1 MKPPFFLILL
11 LAFFAAPVWSEPLE
25 RFRDCDVCPEMIELP
40 LGELMMGAPERE
52 ARQQF
57 HFFDGEWQR
66 ANEENPYIAYHEG
79 PVHRVEI
86 DVPYALGVN
95 EVTYDEWM
103 ACVDDGGCNG
113 YVPDPTARVLL
124 DDGSIHKVD
133 AVGRHPVMR
142 VSIEDASAY
151 VTWLNEK
158 LGIDVYRLP
167 TEAEWEYAARAG
179 TQTPFAQGDWVT
191 PEQVNFNGKATAENL
206 DIPDLGYVQRWMTV
220 PVDALDAAN
229 AWGFQHMSG
238 NLREVVSSC
247 WSNRHKGWA
256 RSSDYLDEVTGEMS
270 CRFRI
275 SKGGSFNLLMD
286 QSRVAVRVRIAT
298 DVRLPMI
305 GFRVARD
312 LER

>member
-1 MKPPFFLILL
+1 
-11 LAFFAAPVWSEPLE
+11 
-25 RFRDCDVCPEMIELP
+25 
-40 LGELMMGAPERE
+40 MGAPEGE
-52 ARQQF
+52 SRQQF
-57 HFFDGEWQR
+57 HFFDGQWQR
-66 ANEENPYIAYHEG
+66 ATEESPYIAYHEG

-86 DVPYALGVN
+86 DMPYALGVN
-95 EVTYDEWM
+95 EVTYEEWM
-103 ACVDDGGCNG
+103 ACVTDGGCNG

-124 DDGSIHKVD
+124 HDGSVHKVD

-142 VSIEDASAY
+142 VSYEDALEY
-151 VTWLNEK
+151 VAWLNEK
-158 LGIDVYRLP
+158 LDINTYRLP

-206 DIPDLGYVQRWMTV
+206 DIPELGYLHRWMTV
-220 PVDALDAAN
+220 PVDELDAAN
-229 AWGFQHMSG
+229 GWGFRHMSG

-247 WSNRHKGWA
+247 WSDQHKGWA
-256 RSSDYLDEVTGEMS
+256 RSSEYLSEVNDEDP
-270 CRFRI
+270 CAFRV
-275 SKGGSFNLLMD
+275 SKGGSYGLSMD
-286 QSRVAVRVRIAT
+286 QSRLAVRTTIAT